1 MDSPQ
6 ICNFVLIN
14 KHVMEEANL
23 VKDLALILI
32 SAGVFTIISKAL
44 KQPLILGYI
53 VAGFLVGPHMGLFP
67 TVTSTAEVKE
77 WSDIGIIFL
86 LFALGLEFSFKK
98 LLKVG
103 SSALITAMTQCVGMF
118 ILGFLVGEAI
128 GWSNMESIFLGGMLS
143 MSSTTIII
151 KAYDDLGYKERPFAP
166 LVFGA
171 LVFEDLIAVVL
182 MVLLSTMAV
191 SNKFAGGEMLMGLG
205 KLVFFLILWFLV
217 GIYMIPTILKKAHK
231 YLNDEILLLVSLGL
245 CFVMVSLASLA
256 GFSEA
261 LGAFVMGSILAETL
275 ESEHIMHLTK
285 GIKDLFGAIFFVSVG
300 MMVDPHIIA
309 TNWGTIL
316 VLTITVMVGILFF
329 STSGAVL
336 AGQGLD
342 NAVHAGFSLAQ
353 LGEFSFIIAGLGVS
367 LGVMRDFIYPV
378 IITVSV
384 ITTFT
389 TPYMIKA
396 GTPAYEYL
404 IKKLPEQFVLKI
416 NSFSSQERHN
426 SAAAQNEWKRLIKEL
441 ALRVLLYGV
450 ILIAIDLGSHIFLD
464 KYIISRLDGLTPFV
478 RNLISVVVTLVVM
491 SPFLV
496 GIAISGNDINRSSI
510 KLIKAKQANIWPVIS
525 LALLRILIAMGF
537 VLSVIATHFH
547 LAFWTFLLIL
557 ASGVAFFF
565 IGRRSISK
573 FTIVEDRFMANLNE
587 KEQQQRRMAPV
598 TSKVSDK
605 MSRYNVKTDMLT
617 ISPDSLYAG
626 KQLRDLPFRHKSGV
640 NIVKIVR
647 GSRTIMIPT
656 GTEMVFPYD
665 KLLAV
670 GTKEQLAEF
679 RKDMNENVYVQEPDA
694 ETLAPREFQ
703 LDSIT
708 LKEDSWLTGKTL
720 LETDMRSYGC
730 MVISVVS
737 DGQVTTNPKPDYRF
751 KAGDTVWLAGE
762 KSACEWWD

>member
-1 MDSPQ
+1 
-6 ICNFVLIN
+6 
-14 KHVMEEANL
+14 MEEANL

-128 GWSNMESIFLGGMLS
+128 GWSNMESVFLGGMLS

-151 KAYDDLGYKERPFAP
+151 KAYDDLGYKDRPFAP

-300 MMVDPHIIA
+300 MMVDPQVIA
-309 TNWGTIL
+309 GHWGTIL
-316 VLTITVMVGILFF
+316 VLTITVMLGILFC

-404 IKKLPEQFVLKI
+404 IKKLPEDFVKKI
-416 NSFSSQERHN
+416 NSFSSQERN
-426 SAAAQNEWKRLIKEL
+426 NTAAAQNEWKRLIKQL

-450 ILIAIDLGSHIFLD
+450 ILIAIDLGSHLFLD
-464 KYIISRLDGLTPFV
+464 KYIINRLDSVAPFV
-478 RNLISVVVTLVVM
+478 RNLISVVITLVVM

-510 KLIKAKQANIWPVIS
+510 KLIKARQANVWPVIS

-557 ASGVAFFF
+557 VSGVAFFF

-605 MSRYNVKTDMLT
+605 MARYNVKTDMLT

-679 RKDMNENVYVQEPDA
+679 RKDMNENVSVQEPDA
-694 ETLAPREFQ
+694 DALAPREFQ

-737 DGQVTTNPKPDYRF
+737 DGQITTNPKPDYRF
-751 KAGDTVWLAGE
+751 RAGDIVWLAGE

>member
-1 MDSPQ
+1 
-6 ICNFVLIN
+6 
-14 KHVMEEANL
+14 MEEANL

-151 KAYDDLGYKERPFAP
+151 KAYDDLGYKDRPFAP

-191 SNKFAGGEMLMGLG
+191 SNKFAGGEMLMGLA

-275 ESEHIMHLTK
+275 ESEHIMHLTQ

-300 MMVDPHIIA
+300 MMVDPHVIA
-309 TNWGTIL
+309 EHWGTIL
-316 VLTITVMVGILFF
+316 VLTITVMVGILFC

-396 GTPAYEYL
+396 GTPAYQFL
-404 IKKLPEQFVLKI
+404 LKKLPEQFVARI
-416 NSFSSQERHN
+416 NSFSSQERN
-426 SAAAQNEWKRLIKEL
+426 NTAAAQNEWKRLIKQL

-450 ILIAIDLGSHIFLD
+450 ILIAIDLGSHLFLD
-464 KYIISRLDGLTPFV
+464 KYIINRLDSFAPFV
-478 RNLISVVVTLVVM
+478 RNLISVIITLVVM

-510 KLIKAKQANIWPVIS
+510 KLIKARQANVWPVIS

-557 ASGVAFFF
+557 VSGVAFFF

-626 KQLRDLPFRHKSGV
+626 KQLRELPFRNKSGV

-656 GTEMVFPYD
+656 GTEMVFPND

-679 RKDMNENVYVQEPDA
+679 RKDMSENVYVPEPSADN
-694 ETLAPREFQ
+694 LAPREFQ

-737 DGQVTTNPKPDYRF
+737 DGQITTNPKPDYRF
-751 KAGDTVWLAGE
+751 RAGDIVWLAGE

>member
-1 MDSPQ
+1 MT
-6 ICNFVLIN
+6 
-14 KHVMEEANL
+14 EEANL

-32 SAGVFTIISKAL
+32 SAGIFTIISKAL

-67 TVTSTAEVKE
+67 TVTSTTTVDQ
-77 WSDIGIIFL
+77 WSEIGIIFL

-103 SSALITAMTQCVGMF
+103 SSALITAMTQCLGMF

-151 KAYDDLGYKERPFAP
+151 KAYDDLGMKERPFAP

-182 MVLLSTMAV
+182 MVLLSTLAV
-191 SNKFAGGEMLMGLG
+191 SNKFAGGEMLMGLT

-217 GIYMIPTILKKAHK
+217 GIYLIPTMLKKAHK
-231 YLNDEILLLVSLGL
+231 YLNDEILLVVSIGL
-245 CFVMVSLASLA
+245 CFVMVTLASLA
-256 GFSEA
+256 GFSAA
-261 LGAFVMGSILAETL
+261 LGAFVMGSILAETM
-275 ESEHIMHLTK
+275 ESEHIMNLVK

-300 MMVDPHIIA
+300 MMVDPQVIVL
-309 TNWGTIL
+309 NWGTIL
-316 VLTITVMVGILFF
+316 VLTITVMAGILFF

-367 LGVMRDFIYPV
+367 LGVMRGFIYPV

-396 GTPAYEYL
+396 GTPAYHWL
-404 IKKLPEQFVLKI
+404 MKKLPPRFLERI
-416 NSFSSQERHN
+416 NSFAGQEREN

-441 ALRVLLYGV
+441 SLRVLLYGV
-450 ILIAIDLGSHIFLD
+450 ILAAINMGEHLFLD
-464 KYIISRLDGLTPFV
+464 KLLNERFDAFTPFV
-478 RNLISVVVTLVVM
+478 RNIISVVVTIFVM

-496 GIAISGNDINRSSI
+496 GIAVSGDQINRSSL
-510 KLIKAKQANIWPVIS
+510 KLIRAKQANIWPVIS

-537 VLSVIATHFH
+537 VVSVIASHFN
-547 LAFWTFLLIL
+547 LAFWTILLIIV
-557 ASGVAFFF
+557 SGVVFVS

-573 FTIVEDRFMANLNE
+573 FTVVEDRFMANLNE
-587 KEQQQRRMAPV
+587 KERSQRRMSPV
-598 TSKVSDK
+598 TSSVSDK
-605 MSRYNVKTDMLT
+605 MSRYNVKTDMIT
-617 ISPDSLYAG
+617 ISADSLYAG
-626 KQLRDLPFRHKSGV
+626 KRLRELPFRHKSGV
-640 NIVKIVR
+640 NIVKILR
-647 GSRTIMIPT
+647 GSRSIMIPT
-656 GTEMVFPYD
+656 GDEVVFPFD

-670 GTKEQLAEF
+670 GTREQLQEF
-679 RKDMNENVYVQEPDA
+679 RKDMAESIFVPEQSDA
-694 ETLAPREFQ
+694 LAPREFE
-703 LDSIT
+703 LESIT
-708 LKEDSWLTGKTL
+708 LKDDSWLTGKTL

-737 DGQVTTNPKPDYRF
+737 EGQVTTNPRPDYRF
-751 KAGDTVWLAGE
+751 KSGDTVWLAGE

>member
-1 MDSPQ
+1 
-6 ICNFVLIN
+6 
-14 KHVMEEANL
+14 MEEANL

-151 KAYDDLGYKERPFAP
+151 KAYDDLGYKDRPFAP

-191 SNKFAGGEMLMGLG
+191 SNRFAGGEMLMGLG

-217 GIYMIPTILKKAHK
+217 GIYMIPTLLKKAHK

-300 MMVDPHIIA
+300 MMVDPHVIA
-309 TNWGTIL
+309 EHWGTIL
-316 VLTITVMVGILFF
+316 ILTITVVLGILFC

-404 IKKLPEQFVLKI
+404 IKKLPEDFVNKI
-416 NSFSSQERHN
+416 NSFSSQERN
-426 SAAAQNEWKRLIKEL
+426 NTAAAQNEWKRLIKQL

-450 ILIAIDLGSHIFLD
+450 ILIALDLGSHLFLD
-464 KYIISRLDGLTPFV
+464 KYIISRLDSLSPFV
-478 RNLISVVVTLVVM
+478 RNLISVIITLVVM

-496 GIAISGNDINRSSI
+496 GIAISGDEINRSSI
-510 KLIKAKQANIWPVIS
+510 KLIKARQANVWPVIS

-537 VLSVIATHFH
+537 VLSVIATHFN
-547 LAFWTFLLIL
+547 LAFWTFFLIL
-557 ASGVAFFF
+557 VSGVAFFF

-605 MSRYNVKTDMLT
+605 MARYNVKTDMLT

-626 KQLRDLPFRHKSGV
+626 KQLRELPFRHKSGV

-656 GTEMVFPYD
+656 GTEVVFPYD

-679 RKDMNENVYVQEPDA
+679 RKDMAENVYVQEPDA
-694 ETLAPREFQ
+694 DALAPREFQ

-720 LETDMRSYGC
+720 IETDMRSYGC

-751 KAGDTVWLAGE
+751 KAGDIVWLAGE

>member
-1 MDSPQ
+1 M
-6 ICNFVLIN
+6 IN
-14 KHVMEEANL
+14 SRVMEEANL

-151 KAYDDLGYKERPFAP
+151 KAYDELGYKERPFAP

-191 SNKFAGGEMLMGLG
+191 SNKFAGGEMLMGLV

-217 GIYMIPTILKKAHK
+217 GIYMIPTLLKKAHK

-261 LGAFVMGSILAETL
+261 LGAFVMGSIMAETL

-300 MMVDPHIIA
+300 MMVDPQVIA
-309 TNWGTIL
+309 GNWGTIL

-378 IITVSV
+378 VITVSV

-396 GTPAYEYL
+396 GTPAYQYL
-404 IKKLPEQFVLKI
+404 LKKLPEQFVAKI
-416 NSFSSQERHN
+416 NSFSSQERN
-426 SAAAQNEWKRLIKEL
+426 NTAAAQNEWKRLIKQL

-450 ILIAIDLGSHIFLD
+450 ILIAIDLGSHLFLD
-464 KYIISRLDGLTPFV
+464 KVIISRLDGLSPFV
-478 RNLISVVVTLVVM
+478 RNLISVIVTLVVM

-496 GIAISGNDINRSSI
+496 GIAISGDEINRSSI
-510 KLIKAKQANIWPVIS
+510 KLIKARQANIWPVIS

-557 ASGVAFFF
+557 VSGVAFFF

-605 MSRYNVKTDMLT
+605 MARYNVKTDMLT

-679 RKDMNENVYVQEPDA
+679 RKDMNENVFVQEPAADA
-694 ETLAPREFQ
+694 LAPREFQ

-751 KAGDTVWLAGE
+751 KAGDIVWLAGE

>member
-1 MDSPQ
+1 MS
-6 ICNFVLIN
+6 
-14 KHVMEEANL
+14 EEANL
-23 VKDLALILI
+23 LKDLALILI

-53 VAGFLVGPHMGLFP
+53 LAGFLVGPHMGLFP
-67 TVTSTAEVKE
+67 TVTSTAEVSE
-77 WSDIGIIFL
+77 WSEIGIIFL

-118 ILGFLVGEAI
+118 ILGFMVGEAI

-151 KAYDDLGYKERPFAP
+151 KAYDDLGLKERPFAP

-182 MVLLSTMAV
+182 MVLLSTLAV
-191 SNKFAGGEMLMGLG
+191 SNKFAGGEMFMGLV

-217 GIYMIPTILKKAHK
+217 GIYLIPTLLKKAQK
-231 YLNDEILLLVSLGL
+231 YLNDEILLLVSIGL
-245 CFVMVSLASLA
+245 CFVMVTLATLA
-256 GFSEA
+256 GFSAA

-275 ESEHIMHLTK
+275 ESEHIMHLVK
-285 GIKDLFGAIFFVSVG
+285 GIKDMFGAIFFVSVG
-300 MMVDPHIIA
+300 MMVNPNVIA
-309 TNWGTIL
+309 EYWGTIL

-367 LGVMRDFIYPV
+367 LGVMRDFIYPI

-396 GTPAYEYL
+396 GTPAFHFL
-404 IKKLPEQFVLKI
+404 LKKLPLQFVEKI
-416 NSFSSQERHN
+416 NSFSAQDRDN
-426 SAAAQNEWKRLIKEL
+426 TAAEQNEWKRLIKEL
-441 ALRVLLYGV
+441 ALRMLLYGV
-450 ILIAIDLGSHIFLD
+450 VLIALNLGSHLFLD
-464 KYIISRLDGLTPFV
+464 KFLNNRLDSLTPFV
-478 RNLISVVVTLVVM
+478 RNLISVVVTIVLM

-496 GIAISGNDINRSSI
+496 GFALSGEQISKSSI
-510 KLIKAKQANIWPVIS
+510 KLIKEKRSNLWPVIS

-537 VLSVIATHFH
+537 VISVIASHFN
-547 LAFWTFLLIL
+547 LAFWTILLIFI
-557 ASGVAFFF
+557 SGVAFFF

-587 KEQQQRRMAPV
+587 KEQHQRRLAPV
-598 TSKVSDK
+598 TSSVTDK

-626 KQLRDLPFRHKSGV
+626 KPLKELPFRHKSGV

-656 GTEMVFPYD
+656 GSEMVFPYD

-679 RKDMNENVYVQEPDA
+679 RKDMAEDVYVPDKTA
-694 ETLAPREFQ
+694 ADALAPREFQ
-703 LDSIT
+703 LESIT
-708 LKEDSWLTGKTL
+708 LKDDSWLTGKTL
-720 LETDMRSYGC
+720 READMRSYGC

-737 DGQVTTNPKPDYRF
+737 DGQITTNPTPDYRF
-751 KAGDTVWLAGE
+751 KSGDLVWLAGE

>member
-1 MDSPQ
+1 MS
-6 ICNFVLIN
+6 
-14 KHVMEEANL
+14 EEANL
-23 VKDLALILI
+23 LKDLALILI

-53 VAGFLVGPHMGLFP
+53 LAGFLVGPHMGLFP
-67 TVTSTAEVKE
+67 TVTSTAEVSE
-77 WSDIGIIFL
+77 WSEIGIIFL

-118 ILGFLVGEAI
+118 ILGFMVGEAI

-151 KAYDDLGYKERPFAP
+151 KAYDDLGLKDKPFAP

-182 MVLLSTMAV
+182 MVLLSTLAV
-191 SNKFAGGEMLMGLG
+191 SNKFAGGEMLMGLV

-217 GIYMIPTILKKAHK
+217 GIYLIPTLLKKAQK
-231 YLNDEILLLVSLGL
+231 YLNDEILLLVSIGL
-245 CFVMVSLASLA
+245 CFVMVTLATLA
-256 GFSEA
+256 GFSAA

-275 ESEHIMHLTK
+275 ESEHIMQLVK
-285 GIKDLFGAIFFVSVG
+285 GIKDMFGAIFFVSVG
-300 MMVDPHIIA
+300 MMVDPNVIVEY
-309 TNWGTIL
+309 WGTIL

-396 GTPAYEYL
+396 GTPAFHFL
-404 IKKLPEQFVLKI
+404 LKKLPSQFVEKI
-416 NSFSSQERHN
+416 NSFSAQDRDN
-426 SAAAQNEWKRLIKEL
+426 TAAEQNEWKRLIKEL
-441 ALRVLLYGV
+441 ALRMLLYGV
-450 ILIAIDLGSHIFLD
+450 VLIALNLGSHLFLD
-464 KYIISRLDGLTPFV
+464 KFLNNRLDSLTPFV
-478 RNLISVVVTLVVM
+478 RNLISVVVTIVLM

-496 GIAISGNDINRSSI
+496 GFALSGEQISKSSI
-510 KLIKAKQANIWPVIS
+510 KLIKEKRSNLWPVIS

-537 VLSVIATHFH
+537 VISVIASHFN
-547 LAFWTFLLIL
+547 LAFWTILLIFI
-557 ASGVAFFF
+557 SGVAFFF

-587 KEQQQRRMAPV
+587 KEQHQRRLAPV
-598 TSKVSDK
+598 TSSVTDK

-626 KQLRDLPFRHKSGV
+626 KPLKELPFRHKSGV

-656 GTEMVFPYD
+656 GSEMVFPYD
-665 KLLAV
+665 KLLVV

-679 RKDMNENVYVQEPDA
+679 RKDMAEDVYVPEKTAADA
-694 ETLAPREFQ
+694 LAPREFQ
-703 LDSIT
+703 LESIT
-708 LKEDSWLTGKTL
+708 LKDESWLTGKTL
-720 LETDMRSYGC
+720 READMRSYGC

-737 DGQVTTNPKPDYRF
+737 DGQITTNPTPDYRF
-751 KAGDTVWLAGE
+751 KSGDLVWLAGE

>member
-1 MDSPQ
+1 M
-6 ICNFVLIN
+6 IN
-14 KHVMEEANL
+14 RRIMEEANL

-98 LLKVG
+98 LIKVG
-103 SSALITAMTQCVGMF
+103 SSALITAITQCVGMF

-151 KAYDDLGYKERPFAP
+151 KAYDDLGYKDRPFAP

-191 SNKFAGGEMLMGLG
+191 SNKFAGGEMLMGLA

-245 CFVMVSLASLA
+245 CFVMVSLASVA

-300 MMVDPHIIA
+300 MMVDPHVIA
-309 TNWGTIL
+309 EHWGTIL
-316 VLTITVMVGILFF
+316 VLTITVMAGILFF

-396 GTPAYEYL
+396 GTPAYQYL
-404 IKKLPEQFVLKI
+404 IKKLPEQFVARI
-416 NSFSSQERHN
+416 NSFSSQERN
-426 SAAAQNEWKRLIKEL
+426 NTAAAQNEWKRLIKEVS
-441 ALRVLLYGV
+441 LRVLLYGV
-450 ILIAIDLGSHIFLD
+450 ILIAIDLGSHLFLD
-464 KYIISRLDGLTPFV
+464 KIIISRLDGFTPFV

-496 GIAISGNDINRSSI
+496 GIAISGDEINRSSI
-510 KLIKAKQANIWPVIS
+510 KLIKARQANVWPVIS

-537 VLSVIATHFH
+537 VLSVIATHFN

-557 ASGVAFFF
+557 ISGVAFFF

-598 TSKVSDK
+598 TSSVSDK
-605 MSRYNVKTDMLT
+605 MSRYNVKTDMIT
-617 ISPDSLYAG
+617 ISADSLYAG
-626 KQLRDLPFRHKSGV
+626 KMLKDLPFRHKSGV
-640 NIVKIVR
+640 NIVKIIR
-647 GSRTIMIPT
+647 GSRSIMIPK
-656 GTEMVFPYD
+656 GDEVVFPFD

-679 RKDMNENVYVQEPDA
+679 RKDMAENVYVPEEADA
-694 ETLAPREFQ
+694 ETLAPRQFE
-703 LDSIT
+703 LESIT

-720 LETDMRSYGC
+720 RETDMRSYGC

-751 KAGDTVWLAGE
+751 KEGDIVWLAGE
-762 KSACEWWD
+762 KSACDWWA

>member
-1 MDSPQ
+1 
-6 ICNFVLIN
+6 
-14 KHVMEEANL
+14 MEEANL

-67 TVTSTAEVKE
+67 TVTSTVQVKE

-98 LLKVG
+98 LIKVG
-103 SSALITAMTQCVGMF
+103 SSALITAITQCLGMF

-151 KAYDDLGYKERPFAP
+151 KAYDDLGYKDKPFAP

-191 SNKFAGGEMLMGLG
+191 SNKFAGGEMLMGLA

-300 MMVDPHIIA
+300 MMVDPHVIA
-309 TNWGTIL
+309 EHWGTIL
-316 VLTITVMVGILFF
+316 VLTITVMAGILFF

-396 GTPAYEYL
+396 GTPAYQYL
-404 IKKLPEQFVLKI
+404 IRKLPEQFVARI
-416 NSFSSQERHN
+416 SSFSSQERN
-426 SAAAQNEWKRLIKEL
+426 NTAAAQNEWKRLIKEVS
-441 ALRVLLYGV
+441 LRVLLYGV
-450 ILIAIDLGSHIFLD
+450 ILIAIDLGSHLFLD
-464 KYIISRLDGLTPFV
+464 KVIISRLDGFTPFV
-478 RNLISVVVTLVVM
+478 RNLISVVITLVVM

-496 GIAISGNDINRSSI
+496 GIAISGDEINRSSI
-510 KLIKAKQANIWPVIS
+510 KLIKTRQANVWPVIS

-557 ASGVAFFF
+557 ISGVAFFF

-587 KEQQQRRMAPV
+587 KEQQQRRMTPV
-598 TSKVSDK
+598 TSSVSDK
-605 MSRYNVKTDMLT
+605 MSRYNVKTDMIT
-617 ISPDSLYAG
+617 ISSDSLYAG
-626 KQLRDLPFRHKSGV
+626 KMLKDLPFRHKSGV
-640 NIVKIVR
+640 NIVKIIR
-647 GSRTIMIPT
+647 GSRSIMIPR
-656 GTEMVFPYD
+656 GEEMLFPSD
-665 KLLAV
+665 KLIAV

-679 RKDMNENVYVQEPDA
+679 RKDMTENVYVPDEKDA
-694 ETLAPREFQ
+694 DNLAPRAFE
-703 LDSIT
+703 LESIT

-720 LETDMRSYGC
+720 RETDMRSYGC

-751 KAGDTVWLAGE
+751 KEGDIVWLAGE

>member
-1 MDSPQ
+1 MS
-6 ICNFVLIN
+6 
-14 KHVMEEANL
+14 EEANL
-23 VKDLALILI
+23 LKDLALILI

-53 VAGFLVGPHMGLFP
+53 LAGFLVGPHMGLFP
-67 TVTSTAEVKE
+67 TVTSTAEVSE
-77 WSDIGIIFL
+77 WSEIGIIFL

-118 ILGFLVGEAI
+118 ILGFMVGEAI

-151 KAYDDLGYKERPFAP
+151 KAYDDLGLKDKPFAP

-182 MVLLSTMAV
+182 MVLLSTLAV
-191 SNKFAGGEMLMGLG
+191 SNKFAGGEMLMGLV

-217 GIYMIPTILKKAHK
+217 GIYLIPTLLKKAQK
-231 YLNDEILLLVSLGL
+231 YLNDEILLLVSIGL
-245 CFVMVSLASLA
+245 CFVMVTLATLA
-256 GFSEA
+256 GFSAA

-275 ESEHIMHLTK
+275 ESEHIMQLVK
-285 GIKDLFGAIFFVSVG
+285 GIKDMFGAIFFVSVG
-300 MMVDPHIIA
+300 MMVDPNVIVEY
-309 TNWGTIL
+309 WGTIL

-396 GTPAYEYL
+396 GTPAFHFL
-404 IKKLPEQFVLKI
+404 LKKLPSQFVEKI
-416 NSFSSQERHN
+416 NSFSAQDRDN
-426 SAAAQNEWKRLIKEL
+426 TAAEQNEWKRLIKEL
-441 ALRVLLYGV
+441 ALRMLLYGV
-450 ILIAIDLGSHIFLD
+450 VLIALNLGSHLFLD
-464 KYIISRLDGLTPFV
+464 KFLNNRLDSLTPFV
-478 RNLISVVVTLVVM
+478 RNLISVVVTIVLM

-496 GIAISGNDINRSSI
+496 GFALSGEQISKSSI
-510 KLIKAKQANIWPVIS
+510 KLIKEKRSNLWPVIS

-537 VLSVIATHFH
+537 VISVIASHFN
-547 LAFWTFLLIL
+547 LAFWTILLIFI
-557 ASGVAFFF
+557 SGVAFFF

-587 KEQQQRRMAPV
+587 KEQHQRRLAPV
-598 TSKVSDK
+598 TSSVTDK

-626 KQLRDLPFRHKSGV
+626 KPLKELPFRHKSGV

-656 GTEMVFPYD
+656 GSEMVFPYD

-679 RKDMNENVYVQEPDA
+679 RKDMAEEVYVPDKTA
-694 ETLAPREFQ
+694 ADALAPREFQ
-703 LDSIT
+703 LESIT
-708 LKEDSWLTGKTL
+708 LKDESWLTGKTL
-720 LETDMRSYGC
+720 READMRSYGC

-737 DGQVTTNPKPDYRF
+737 DGQITTNPTPDYRF
-751 KAGDTVWLAGE
+751 KSGDLVWLAGE

>member
-1 MDSPQ
+1 MSDEM
-6 ICNFVLIN
+6 NF
-14 KHVMEEANL
+14 

-32 SAGVFTIISKAL
+32 SAGVFTIISRAL

-67 TVTSTAEVKE
+67 TVTSTTTVDQ
-77 WSDIGIIFL
+77 WSEIGIIFL
-86 LFALGLEFSFKK
+86 LFALGLEFSFRK

-103 SSALITAMTQCVGMF
+103 SSALITAVTQCLGMF
-118 ILGFLVGEAI
+118 ILGFLVGEAL

-182 MVLLSTMAV
+182 MVLLSTLAV
-191 SNKFAGGEMLMGLG
+191 SNRFAGGQMLLGLA
-205 KLVFFLILWFLV
+205 KLGFFLILWFLV
-217 GIYMIPTILKKAHK
+217 GIYLIPTILKKFHK
-231 YLNDEILLLVSLGL
+231 YLNDEILLVVSIGL
-245 CFVMVSLASLA
+245 CFVMVTLASLA
-256 GFSEA
+256 GFSAA

-275 ESEHIMHLTK
+275 ESEHIMNLVK
-285 GIKDLFGAIFFVSVG
+285 SIKDMFGAIFFVSVG
-300 MMVDPHIIA
+300 MMVDPHVIVDH
-309 TNWGTIL
+309 WGTIL
-316 VLTITVMVGILFF
+316 VLTLTVMVGILFF

-396 GTPAYEYL
+396 GTPAYHL
-404 IKKLPEQFVLKI
+404 LMKKLPDSFLHKI
-416 NSFSSQERHN
+416 NSFAGQEREN
-426 SAAAQNEWKRLIKEL
+426 SAAAQNEWKRLLKEL
-441 ALRVLLYGV
+441 SLRVLLYGV
-450 ILIAIDLGSHIFLD
+450 VLIAINMGEHLFLD
-464 KYIISRLDGLTPFV
+464 KILNSRFDNFTPFM
-478 RNLISVVVTLVVM
+478 RNLISVVVTLLVM

-496 GIAISGNDINRSSI
+496 GISVSGDQINRSSL
-510 KLIKAKQANIWPVIS
+510 KLIRAKQSNLWPVIS
-525 LALLRILIAMGF
+525 LALLRMLIAMGF
-537 VLSVIATHFH
+537 VVSVIASHFN
-547 LAFWTFLLIL
+547 LAFWTILLIL
-557 ASGVAFFF
+557 VAGVVFVS

-573 FTIVEDRFMANLNE
+573 FTVVEDHFMANLNE
-587 KEQQQRRMAPV
+587 KEQSQRRMSPV
-598 TSKVSDK
+598 SASVSDK
-605 MSRYNVKTDMLT
+605 MSRYNVKTDMIT
-617 ISPDSLYAG
+617 ISADSIYAG
-626 KQLRDLPFRHKSGV
+626 KSLKELPFRHKSGV
-640 NIVKIVR
+640 NIVKILR
-647 GSRTIMIPT
+647 GSRSIMIPAAD
-656 GTEMVFPYD
+656 EVVFPYD
-665 KLLAV
+665 RLLAV
-670 GTKEQLAEF
+670 GTKEQLMQF
-679 RKDMNENVYVQEPDA
+679 RKDMAESIFKPEQSDA
-694 ETLAPREFQ
+694 LAPREFE
-703 LDSIT
+703 LESIT
-708 LKEDSWLTGKTL
+708 LKDDSWLTGKTL

-737 DGQVTTNPKPDYRF
+737 DGQVTTNPRPDYRF
-751 KAGDTVWLAGE
+751 KSGDTVWLAGE

>member
-1 MDSPQ
+1 MS
-6 ICNFVLIN
+6 
-14 KHVMEEANL
+14 EEANL

-67 TVTSTAEVKE
+67 TVSSTAEVKE

-103 SSALITAMTQCVGMF
+103 SSALITAITQCVGMF

-151 KAYDDLGYKERPFAP
+151 KAYDDLGYKDRPFAP

-191 SNKFAGGEMLMGLG
+191 SNKFAGGEMLMGLA

-217 GIYMIPTILKKAHK
+217 GIYLIPTLLKKAQK

-245 CFVMVSLASLA
+245 CFAMVSLASLA

-275 ESEHIMHLTK
+275 ESEHIMELVK

-300 MMVDPHIIA
+300 MMVDPHVIA
-309 TNWGTIL
+309 EHWGTIL
-316 VLTITVMVGILFF
+316 LLAITVMAGILFF

-384 ITTFT
+384 LTTFT

-396 GTPAYEYL
+396 GTPAYKYL
-404 IKKLPEQFVLKI
+404 LHKLPQQFVNRI
-416 NSFSSQERHN
+416 NSFSSQDNDN

-450 ILIAIDLGSHIFLD
+450 ILIAINLGSHLFLD
-464 KYIISRLDGLTPFV
+464 KFINNRLDMLSPFV
-478 RNLISVVVTLVVM
+478 RNIICVVITLAVM

-496 GIAISGNDINRSSI
+496 GIAISGEEINRSSL
-510 KLIKAKQANIWPVIS
+510 KLIKDKQSNVWPVIS
-525 LALLRILIAMGF
+525 LALLRILMAMGF
-537 VLSVIATHFH
+537 VVSVIASYFN
-547 LAFWTFLLIL
+547 LAFWTILLIL
-557 ASGVAFFF
+557 VAGVSFFF
-565 IGRRSISK
+565 IGRKSISK

-587 KEQQQRRMAPV
+587 KEQHQRRMAPV
-598 TSKVSDK
+598 TSSVSDK
-605 MSRYNVKTDMLT
+605 MSRYNVKTDMIT
-617 ISPDSLYAG
+617 ISSDSLYAG
-626 KQLRDLPFRHKSGV
+626 KTLRELPFRHKSGV
-640 NIVKIVR
+640 NIVKIIR
-647 GSRTIMIPT
+647 GSRSIMIPT
-656 GTEMVFPYD
+656 GDEVVFPYD

-670 GTKEQLAEF
+670 GTREQLQEF
-679 RKDMNENVYVQEPDA
+679 RKDMADSIYIPDKKES
-694 ETLAPREFQ
+694 ETLAPREFE
-703 LDSIT
+703 LESIT
-708 LKEDSWLTGKTL
+708 LNDDSWLTGKTL
-720 LETDMRSYGC
+720 RETNMRSYGC

-737 DGQVTTNPKPDYRF
+737 EGQVTTNPKPDFRF
-751 KAGDTVWLAGE
+751 KSGDVVWLAGE
-762 KSACEWWD
+762 KSACEWWG

>member
-1 MDSPQ
+1 MS
-6 ICNFVLIN
+6 
-14 KHVMEEANL
+14 EEANL
-23 VKDLALILI
+23 LKDLALILI

-53 VAGFLVGPHMGLFP
+53 LAGFLVGPHMGLFP
-67 TVTSTAEVKE
+67 TVTSTAEVSE
-77 WSDIGIIFL
+77 WSEIGIIFL

-118 ILGFLVGEAI
+118 ILGFMVGEAI

-151 KAYDDLGYKERPFAP
+151 KAYDDLGLKDKPFAP

-182 MVLLSTMAV
+182 MVLLSTLAV
-191 SNKFAGGEMLMGLG
+191 SNKFAGGEMLMGLV

-217 GIYMIPTILKKAHK
+217 GIYLIPTLLKKAQK
-231 YLNDEILLLVSLGL
+231 YLNDEILLLVSIGL
-245 CFVMVSLASLA
+245 CFVMVTLATLA
-256 GFSEA
+256 GFSAA

-275 ESEHIMHLTK
+275 ESEHIMQLVK
-285 GIKDLFGAIFFVSVG
+285 GIKDMFGAIFFVSVG
-300 MMVDPHIIA
+300 MMVDPNIIVEY
-309 TNWGTIL
+309 WGTIL

-396 GTPAYEYL
+396 GTPAFHFL
-404 IKKLPEQFVLKI
+404 LKKLPSQFVEKI
-416 NSFSSQERHN
+416 NSFSAQDRDN
-426 SAAAQNEWKRLIKEL
+426 TAAEQNEWKRLIKEL
-441 ALRVLLYGV
+441 ALRMLLYGV
-450 ILIAIDLGSHIFLD
+450 VLIALNLGSHLFLD
-464 KYIISRLDGLTPFV
+464 KFLNNRLDSLTPFV
-478 RNLISVVVTLVVM
+478 RNLISVVVTIVLM

-496 GIAISGNDINRSSI
+496 GFALSGEQISKSSI
-510 KLIKAKQANIWPVIS
+510 KLIKEKRSNLWPVIS

-537 VLSVIATHFH
+537 VISVIASHFN
-547 LAFWTFLLIL
+547 LAFWTILLIFI
-557 ASGVAFFF
+557 SGVAFFF

-587 KEQQQRRMAPV
+587 KEQHQRRLAPV
-598 TSKVSDK
+598 TSSVTDK

-626 KQLRDLPFRHKSGV
+626 KPLKELPFRHKSGV

-656 GTEMVFPYD
+656 GSEMVFPYD

-679 RKDMNENVYVQEPDA
+679 RKDMAEDVYVPEKTAADA
-694 ETLAPREFQ
+694 LAPREFQ
-703 LDSIT
+703 LESIT
-708 LKEDSWLTGKTL
+708 LKDESWLTGKTL
-720 LETDMRSYGC
+720 READMRSYGC

-737 DGQVTTNPKPDYRF
+737 DGQITTNPTPDYRF
-751 KAGDTVWLAGE
+751 KSGDLVWLAGE

>member
-1 MDSPQ
+1 
-6 ICNFVLIN
+6 
-14 KHVMEEANL
+14 MEEANL

-67 TVTSTAEVKE
+67 TVTSTVQVKE

-98 LLKVG
+98 LIKVG
-103 SSALITAMTQCVGMF
+103 SSALITAMTQCLGMF

-151 KAYDDLGYKERPFAP
+151 KAYDDLGYKDRPFAP

-171 LVFEDLIAVVL
+171 LVFEDLIAVVF

-191 SNKFAGGEMLMGLG
+191 SNKFAGGEMLMGLA
-205 KLVFFLILWFLV
+205 KLVFFLILWFLI
-217 GIYMIPTILKKAHK
+217 GIYMIPTILKKAHN

-300 MMVDPHIIA
+300 MMVDPHVIA
-309 TNWGTIL
+309 EHWGTIL
-316 VLTITVMVGILFF
+316 VLTITVMTGILFF

-336 AGQGLD
+336 AGQGLE

-396 GTPAYEYL
+396 GTPAYLYL
-404 IKKLPEQFVLKI
+404 IKKLPAQFVNRI
-416 NSFSSQERHN
+416 NAFSTQERQN
-426 SAAAQNEWKRLIKEL
+426 SAAAQNEWKRLIKEV
-441 ALRVLLYGV
+441 ALRVLLYSV
-450 ILIAIDLGSHIFLD
+450 ILIAIDLGSHLFLD
-464 KYIISRLDGLTPFV
+464 KYIISRLDSLTPIV
-478 RNLISVVVTLVVM
+478 RNLISVVVTLAVM

-496 GIAISGNDINRSSI
+496 GIAISGKDINSSSI
-510 KLIKAKQANIWPVIS
+510 KLIKAKQSNVWPVIS
-525 LALLRILIAMGF
+525 LVLLRNLIAMGF
-537 VLSVIATHFH
+537 VVSVIASHFN
-547 LAFWTFLLIL
+547 LAFWTILLIIV
-557 ASGVAFFF
+557 SGVAFFL

-573 FTIVEDRFMANLNE
+573 FTVVEDRFMANLNE
-587 KEQQQRRMAPV
+587 KEQQQRRMTPV
-598 TSKVSDK
+598 TSSVSDK
-605 MSRYNVKTDMLT
+605 MSRYNVKTDMIT
-617 ISPDSLYAG
+617 ISADSLYAG
-626 KQLRDLPFRHKSGV
+626 KMLKDLPFRHKSGV
-640 NIVKIVR
+640 NIVKIIR
-647 GSRTIMIPT
+647 GSRSIMIPK
-656 GTEMVFPYD
+656 GEEMVFPFD
-665 KLLAV
+665 KLIAV
-670 GTKEQLAEF
+670 GTKEQLSEF
-679 RKDMNENVYVQEPDA
+679 RKDMTESVYVPD
-694 ETLAPREFQ
+694 EKDTDTLAPRAFQ

-720 LETDMRSYGC
+720 RETDMRSYGC

-751 KAGDTVWLAGE
+751 KEGDIVWLAGE

>member
-1 MDSPQ
+1 
-6 ICNFVLIN
+6 
-14 KHVMEEANL
+14 MEEANL

-98 LLKVG
+98 LIKVG
-103 SSALITAMTQCVGMF
+103 SSALITAITQCVGMF

-151 KAYDDLGYKERPFAP
+151 KAYDDLGYKDRPFAP

-191 SNKFAGGEMLMGLG
+191 SNKFAGGEMLMGLA

-245 CFVMVSLASLA
+245 CFVMVSLASVA

-300 MMVDPHIIA
+300 MMVDPHVIA
-309 TNWGTIL
+309 EHWGTIL
-316 VLTITVMVGILFF
+316 VLTITVMAGILFF

-396 GTPAYEYL
+396 GTPAYQYL
-404 IKKLPEQFVLKI
+404 IKKLPEQFVAKI
-416 NSFSSQERHN
+416 NSFSSQERN
-426 SAAAQNEWKRLIKEL
+426 NTAAAQNEWKRLIKEVS
-441 ALRVLLYGV
+441 LRVLLYGV
-450 ILIAIDLGSHIFLD
+450 ILIAIDLGSHLFLD
-464 KYIISRLDGLTPFV
+464 KVIISRLDGFTPFV
-478 RNLISVVVTLVVM
+478 RNLISVVITLVVM

-496 GIAISGNDINRSSI
+496 GIAISGDEINRSSI
-510 KLIKAKQANIWPVIS
+510 KLIKARQANVWPVIS

-537 VLSVIATHFH
+537 VLSVIATHFN

-557 ASGVAFFF
+557 ISGVAFFF

-598 TSKVSDK
+598 TSSVSDK
-605 MSRYNVKTDMLT
+605 MSRYNVKTDMIT
-617 ISPDSLYAG
+617 ISADSLYAG
-626 KQLRDLPFRHKSGV
+626 KMLKDLPFRHKSGV
-640 NIVKIVR
+640 NIVKIIR
-647 GSRTIMIPT
+647 GSRSIMIPK
-656 GTEMVFPYD
+656 GDEVVFPFD

-679 RKDMNENVYVQEPDA
+679 RKDMAENVYVPEEADA
-694 ETLAPREFQ
+694 ETLAPRQFE
-703 LDSIT
+703 LESIT

-720 LETDMRSYGC
+720 RETDMRSYGC

>member
-1 MDSPQ
+1 
-6 ICNFVLIN
+6 
-14 KHVMEEANL
+14 MEEANL

-67 TVTSTAEVKE
+67 TVTSTVQVKE

-98 LLKVG
+98 LIKVG
-103 SSALITAMTQCVGMF
+103 SSALITAITQCLGMF

-151 KAYDDLGYKERPFAP
+151 KAYDDLGYKDRPFAP

-191 SNKFAGGEMLMGLG
+191 SNKFAGGEMLMGLA
-205 KLVFFLILWFLV
+205 KLVFFLILWFLI
-217 GIYMIPTILKKAHK
+217 GIYMIPTILKKAHN

-300 MMVDPHIIA
+300 MMVDPHVIA
-309 TNWGTIL
+309 EHWGTIL
-316 VLTITVMVGILFF
+316 VLTITVMTGILFF

-336 AGQGLD
+336 AGQGLE

-396 GTPAYEYL
+396 GTPAYLYL
-404 IKKLPEQFVLKI
+404 IKKLPAQFVNRI
-416 NSFSSQERHN
+416 NAFSTQERQN
-426 SAAAQNEWKRLIKEL
+426 SAAAQNEWKRLIKEV
-441 ALRVLLYGV
+441 ALRVLLYSV
-450 ILIAIDLGSHIFLD
+450 ILIAIDLGSHLFLD
-464 KYIISRLDGLTPFV
+464 KYIISRLDSLTPIV
-478 RNLISVVVTLVVM
+478 RNLISVVVTLAVM

-496 GIAISGNDINRSSI
+496 GIAISGKDINSSSI
-510 KLIKAKQANIWPVIS
+510 KLIKAKQSNVWPVIS
-525 LALLRILIAMGF
+525 LVLLRNLIAMGF
-537 VLSVIATHFH
+537 VVSVIASHFN
-547 LAFWTFLLIL
+547 LAFWTILLIIV
-557 ASGVAFFF
+557 SGVAFFL

-573 FTIVEDRFMANLNE
+573 FTVVEDRFMANLNE
-587 KEQQQRRMAPV
+587 KEQQQRRMTPV
-598 TSKVSDK
+598 TSSVSDK
-605 MSRYNVKTDMLT
+605 MSRYNVKTDMIT
-617 ISPDSLYAG
+617 ISADSLYAG
-626 KQLRDLPFRHKSGV
+626 KMLKDLPFRHKSGV
-640 NIVKIVR
+640 NIVKIIR
-647 GSRTIMIPT
+647 GSRSIMIPK
-656 GTEMVFPYD
+656 GEEMVFPFD
-665 KLLAV
+665 KLIAV
-670 GTKEQLAEF
+670 GTKEQLSEF
-679 RKDMNENVYVQEPDA
+679 RKDMTESVYVPD
-694 ETLAPREFQ
+694 EKDTDTLAPRAFQ
-703 LDSIT
+703 LESIT

-720 LETDMRSYGC
+720 RETDMRSYGC

-751 KAGDTVWLAGE
+751 KEGDIVWLAGE
-762 KSACEWWD
+762 KSACDWWA

>member
-1 MDSPQ
+1 
-6 ICNFVLIN
+6 
-14 KHVMEEANL
+14 
-23 VKDLALILI
+23 
-32 SAGVFTIISKAL
+32 
-44 KQPLILGYI
+44 
-53 VAGFLVGPHMGLFP
+53 MGLFP
-67 TVTSTAEVKE
+67 TVTSTATVSE
-77 WSDIGIIFL
+77 WSEIGIIFL

-118 ILGFLVGEAI
+118 ILGFVVGEAL

-151 KAYDDLGYKERPFAP
+151 KAYDDLGLKEKPFAP

-182 MVLLSTMAV
+182 MVLLSTLAV

-217 GIYMIPTILKKAHK
+217 GIYLIPTMLKKAHK
-231 YLNDEILLLVSLGL
+231 YLNDEILLLVSIGL
-245 CFVMVSLASLA
+245 CFVMVSLATLA
-256 GFSEA
+256 GFSAA

-275 ESEHIMHLTK
+275 ESEHIMHLVK

-300 MMVDPHIIA
+300 MMVDPHVIA
-309 TNWGTIL
+309 EHWGTIL

-329 STSGAVL
+329 STSGAVV

-378 IITVSV
+378 VITVSV

-396 GTPAYEYL
+396 GTPAYNL
-404 IKKLPEQFVLKI
+404 LLKKLPADFVQKI
-416 NSFSSQERHN
+416 NSFSTQDRDN
-426 SAAAQNEWKRLIKEL
+426 TAAAQNEWKSLIREL
-441 ALRVLLYGV
+441 ALRMLLYGV
-450 ILIAIDLGSHIFLD
+450 ILVALNLGSHLFLD
-464 KYIISRLDGLTPFV
+464 KFLNSRLDSLTPFV
-478 RNLISVVVTLVVM
+478 RNLISVVITLVVM

-496 GIAISGNDINRSSI
+496 GFALSGDQISRSSI
-510 KLIKAKQANIWPVIS
+510 KLIKSKRSNVWPVIS

-537 VLSVIATHFH
+537 VISVIVSHFN
-547 LAFWTFLLIL
+547 LAFWTILLIFI
-557 ASGVAFFF
+557 SGVAFFF

-573 FTIVEDRFMANLNE
+573 FTMVEDRFMANLNE

-598 TSKVSDK
+598 TSSVSDK

-617 ISPDSLYAG
+617 ISPDSLYIG
-626 KQLRDLPFRHKSGV
+626 KPLNELPFRNKSGV

-647 GSRTIMIPT
+647 GSRTIMIPR
-656 GTEMVFPYD
+656 GTEVVYPYD

-670 GTKEQLAEF
+670 GTREQLAEF
-679 RKDMNENVYVQEPDA
+679 RKDMA
-694 ETLAPREFQ
+694 EDVHIPEKTAADTLAPRAFQ
-703 LDSIT
+703 LESIT

-720 LETDMRSYGC
+720 RETDMRSYGC

-737 DGQVTTNPKPDYRF
+737 DGQVTTNPTPDYRF
-751 KAGDTVWLAGE
+751 KSGDIVWLAGE

>member
-1 MDSPQ
+1 MS
-6 ICNFVLIN
+6 
-14 KHVMEEANL
+14 EEANL
-23 VKDLALILI
+23 LKDLALILI

-53 VAGFLVGPHMGLFP
+53 LAGFLVGPHMGLFP
-67 TVTSTAEVKE
+67 TVTSTAEVSE
-77 WSDIGIIFL
+77 WSEIGIIFL

-118 ILGFLVGEAI
+118 ILGFMVGEAI

-151 KAYDDLGYKERPFAP
+151 KAYDDLGLKDKPFAP

-182 MVLLSTMAV
+182 MVLLSTLAV
-191 SNKFAGGEMLMGLG
+191 SNKFAGGEMLMGLV

-217 GIYMIPTILKKAHK
+217 GIYLIPTLLKKAQK
-231 YLNDEILLLVSLGL
+231 YLNDEILLLVSIGL
-245 CFVMVSLASLA
+245 CFVMVTLATLA
-256 GFSEA
+256 GFSAA

-275 ESEHIMHLTK
+275 ESEHIMQLVK
-285 GIKDLFGAIFFVSVG
+285 GIKDMFGAIFFVSVG
-300 MMVDPHIIA
+300 MMVDPNVIA
-309 TNWGTIL
+309 EYWGTIL

-396 GTPAYEYL
+396 GTPAFHFL
-404 IKKLPEQFVLKI
+404 LKKLPSQFVEKI
-416 NSFSSQERHN
+416 NSFSAQDRDN
-426 SAAAQNEWKRLIKEL
+426 SAAEQNEWKRLIKEL
-441 ALRVLLYGV
+441 ALRMLLYGV
-450 ILIAIDLGSHIFLD
+450 VLIALNLGSHLFLD
-464 KYIISRLDGLTPFV
+464 KFLNSRLDSLSPFV
-478 RNLISVVVTLVVM
+478 RNIISVVVTIVLM

-496 GIAISGNDINRSSI
+496 GFALSGDQISKSSI
-510 KLIKAKQANIWPVIS
+510 KLIKEKRSNLWPVIS

-537 VLSVIATHFH
+537 VISVIASHFN
-547 LAFWTFLLIL
+547 LAFWTILLIFI
-557 ASGVAFFF
+557 SGVAFFF
-565 IGRRSISK
+565 IGRHSISK

-587 KEQQQRRMAPV
+587 KEQHQRRLAPV
-598 TSKVSDK
+598 TSSVTDK

-626 KQLRDLPFRHKSGV
+626 KPLKELPFRHKSGV

-647 GSRTIMIPT
+647 GSRSIMIPT
-656 GTEMVFPYD
+656 GSEMVFPYD

-679 RKDMNENVYVQEPDA
+679 RKDMAEDVYVPEKTAADA
-694 ETLAPREFQ
+694 LAPREFQ
-703 LDSIT
+703 LESIT
-708 LKEDSWLTGKTL
+708 LKDDSWLTGKTL
-720 LETDMRSYGC
+720 RETDMRSYGC

-737 DGQVTTNPKPDYRF
+737 DGQITTNPKPDYRF
-751 KAGDTVWLAGE
+751 KSGDLVWLAGE

>member
-1 MDSPQ
+1 MQ
-6 ICNFVLIN
+6 INYLE
-14 KHVMEEANL
+14 MTEEANL
-23 VKDLALILI
+23 LKDLALILI

-53 VAGFLVGPHMGLFP
+53 LAGFLVGPHMGLFP
-67 TVTSTAEVKE
+67 TVTSTETVE
-77 WSDIGIIFL
+77 QWSDIGIIFL

-103 SSALITAMTQCVGMF
+103 SSALITAMTQCIGMF
-118 ILGFLVGEAI
+118 IIGFVVGEAM

-151 KAYDDLGYKERPFAP
+151 KAYDDLGYMEKPFAP

-191 SNKFAGGEMLMGLG
+191 SNKFAGGQMLMGLA

-217 GIYMIPTILKKAHK
+217 GIYLIPTLLKKAKK
-231 YLNDEILLLVSLGL
+231 YLNDEILLLVSIGL
-245 CFVMVSLASLA
+245 CFVMVTLASLA

-275 ESEHIMHLTK
+275 ESEHITHLVK

-300 MMVDPHIIA
+300 MMVDPHVIA
-309 TNWGTIL
+309 EHWGPIL
-316 VLTITVMVGILFF
+316 ILTITVMAGILFF
-329 STSGAVL
+329 STSGAVV

-396 GTPAYEYL
+396 GTPAYQYL
-404 IKKLPEQFVLKI
+404 LKKLSPQFLQKI
-416 NSFSSQERHN
+416 NSFSGQERAN
-426 SAAAQNEWKRLIKEL
+426 TAAAQNEWKHLIKQV
-441 ALRVLLYGV
+441 ALRMLLYGV
-450 ILIAIDLGSHIFLD
+450 VLIALNLGSHLFLD
-464 KYIISRLDGLTPFV
+464 KFLNSRLDSLTPFV

-496 GIAISGNDINRSSI
+496 GLALSGDQISKSSI
-510 KLIKAKQANIWPVIS
+510 KLIKAKRSNVWPVIS

-537 VLSVIATHFH
+537 VISVIASHFN
-547 LAFWTFLLIL
+547 LAFWTILLIFI
-557 ASGVAFFF
+557 SGVAFFF

-587 KEQQQRRMAPV
+587 KEQQQRRMSPV
-598 TSKVSDK
+598 TSSVSDK
-605 MSRYNVKTDMLT
+605 MSRYNVKTDMIT
-617 ISPDSLYAG
+617 ISADSLYAG
-626 KQLRDLPFRHKSGV
+626 KTLRDLPFRHKSGV

-656 GTEMVFPYD
+656 GDEVVFPYD

-679 RKDMNENVYVQEPDA
+679 RKDMAENLYVSDHS
-694 ETLAPREFQ
+694 TTDSLAPREFQ

-708 LKEDSWLTGKTL
+708 LKDDSWLTGKTL
-720 LETDMRSYGC
+720 RETDMRSYGC

-751 KAGDTVWLAGE
+751 KAGDIVWLAGE

>member
-1 MDSPQ
+1 LHCKNYIMS
-6 ICNFVLIN
+6 
-14 KHVMEEANL
+14 EEANL

-67 TVTSTAEVKE
+67 TVTSTVQVKE

-98 LLKVG
+98 LIKVG
-103 SSALITAMTQCVGMF
+103 SSALITAMTQCLGMF

-151 KAYDDLGYKERPFAP
+151 KAYDDLGYKDRPFAP

-191 SNKFAGGEMLMGLG
+191 SNKFAGGEMLIGLA

-275 ESEHIMHLTK
+275 ESEHIMDLTK

-300 MMVDPHIIA
+300 MMVNPHVIA
-309 TNWGTIL
+309 EHWGTIL
-316 VLTITVMVGILFF
+316 VLTITVMAGILFF
-329 STSGAVL
+329 STSGAIL

-396 GTPAYEYL
+396 GTPAYQYL
-404 IKKLPEQFVLKI
+404 IRKLPAQFVNKV
-416 NSFSSQERHN
+416 NSFSSQDRKN
-426 SAAAQNEWKRLIKEL
+426 TAAAQNEWKRLIRQL
-441 ALRVLLYGV
+441 AVRVLLYSV
-450 ILIAIDLGSHIFLD
+450 ILIAIDLGSHLFLD
-464 KYIISRLDGLTPFV
+464 KYIISRLDSLTPFV
-478 RNLISVVVTLVVM
+478 RNLISVLITIAVM

-496 GIAISGNDINRSSI
+496 GIAISGEDINRSSI
-510 KLIKAKQANIWPVIS
+510 KLIKARQANVWPVIS

-537 VLSVIATHFH
+537 VVSVIASHFH
-547 LAFWTFLLIL
+547 LAFWTILLIIV
-557 ASGVAFFF
+557 SGVAFFF

-573 FTIVEDRFMANLNE
+573 FTSVEDRFMANLNE
-587 KEQQQRRMAPV
+587 KEQRQRRMTPV
-598 TSKVSDK
+598 TSSVSDK
-605 MSRYNVKTDMLT
+605 MSRYNVKTDMIT
-617 ISPDSLYAG
+617 ISADSLYAG
-626 KQLRDLPFRHKSGV
+626 KMLKDLPFRHKSGV
-640 NIVKIVR
+640 NIVKIIR
-647 GSRTIMIPT
+647 GSRSIMIPK
-656 GTEMVFPYD
+656 GEEMVFPYD
-665 KLLAV
+665 KLIAV

-679 RKDMNENVYVQEPDA
+679 RKDMTDNVYVPDEKDA
-694 ETLAPREFQ
+694 EALAPRAFQ

-720 LETDMRSYGC
+720 RETDMRSYGC

-751 KAGDTVWLAGE
+751 KEGDIVWLAGE

>member
-1 MDSPQ
+1 MS
-6 ICNFVLIN
+6 
-14 KHVMEEANL
+14 EEANL

-67 TVTSTAEVKE
+67 TVSSTAEVKE

-151 KAYDDLGYKERPFAP
+151 KAYDDLGMKDRPFAP

-191 SNKFAGGEMLMGLG
+191 SNRFAGGQMLMGLG

-217 GIYMIPTILKKAHK
+217 GIYLIPTLLKRARR

-245 CFVMVSLASLA
+245 CFVMVTLASLA

-275 ESEHIMHLTK
+275 ESEHIMGLVK

-300 MMVDPHIIA
+300 MMVDPHVIGEY
-309 TNWGTIL
+309 WGTIL
-316 VLTITVMVGILFF
+316 LLTITVMAGILFF

-342 NAVHAGFSLAQ
+342 NAVHSGFSLAQ

-396 GTPAYEYL
+396 GTPAYML
-404 IKKLPEQFVLKI
+404 LLRKLPEQLVQRI
-416 NSFSSQERHN
+416 NSFSAQDREN
-426 SAAAQNEWKRLIKEL
+426 SAAAQNEWKRLMKEL

-450 ILIAIDLGSHIFLD
+450 ILIAIDLGSHLFLD
-464 KYIISRLDGLTPFV
+464 RFINSRLDSLTPFV
-478 RNLISVVVTLVVM
+478 RNVISVVVTLAVM

-496 GIAISGNDINRSSI
+496 GIAISGEDINRSSL
-510 KLIKAKQANIWPVIS
+510 KLIKDKQSNVWPVIS

-537 VLSVIATHFH
+537 VVSVIASHFN
-547 LAFWTFLLIL
+547 LAFWTILLIIV
-557 ASGVAFFF
+557 AGVAFFF

-587 KEQQQRRMAPV
+587 KEQQQRRLAPV
-598 TSKVSDK
+598 TSSVSDK
-605 MSRYNVKTDMLT
+605 MSRYNVKTDMIT
-617 ISPDSLYAG
+617 ISADSLYAG
-626 KQLRDLPFRHKSGV
+626 KTLRELPFRHKSGV
-640 NIVKIVR
+640 NIVKIIR
-647 GSRTIMIPT
+647 GRRNIMIPT
-656 GTEMVFPYD
+656 GDEVIFPYD

-670 GTKEQLAEF
+670 GTKEQLVEF
-679 RKDMNENVYVQEPDA
+679 RKDMAESIYVPNQTET
-694 ETLAPREFQ
+694 ETLAPREFE
-703 LDSIT
+703 LESIT
-708 LKEDSWLTGKTL
+708 LKDDSWLTGKTL
-720 LETDMRSYGC
+720 RDTDMRSYGC

-737 DGQVTTNPKPDYRF
+737 DGQVTTNPRPDYRF
-751 KAGDTVWLAGE
+751 KAGDVVWLAGE

>member
-1 MDSPQ
+1 MS
-6 ICNFVLIN
+6 
-14 KHVMEEANL
+14 EEANL

-67 TVTSTAEVKE
+67 TVTSTVQVKE

-98 LLKVG
+98 LIKVG
-103 SSALITAMTQCVGMF
+103 SSALITAMTQCLGMF

-151 KAYDDLGYKERPFAP
+151 KAYDDLGYKDRPFAP

-191 SNKFAGGEMLMGLG
+191 SNKFAGGEMLIGLA

-275 ESEHIMHLTK
+275 ESEHIMDLTK

-300 MMVDPHIIA
+300 MMVNPHVIA
-309 TNWGTIL
+309 EHWGTIL
-316 VLTITVMVGILFF
+316 VLTITVMAGILFF
-329 STSGAVL
+329 STSGAIL

-396 GTPAYEYL
+396 GTPAYQYL
-404 IKKLPEQFVLKI
+404 IRKLPAQFVNKV
-416 NSFSSQERHN
+416 NSFSSQDRKN
-426 SAAAQNEWKRLIKEL
+426 TAAAQNEWKRLIRQL
-441 ALRVLLYGV
+441 AVRVLLYSV
-450 ILIAIDLGSHIFLD
+450 ILIAIDLGSHLFLD
-464 KYIISRLDGLTPFV
+464 KYIISRLDSLTPFV
-478 RNLISVVVTLVVM
+478 RNLISVLITIAVM

-496 GIAISGNDINRSSI
+496 GIAISGEDINRSSI
-510 KLIKAKQANIWPVIS
+510 KLIKARQANVWPVIS

-537 VLSVIATHFH
+537 VVSVIASHFH
-547 LAFWTFLLIL
+547 LAFWTILLIIV
-557 ASGVAFFF
+557 SGVAFFF

-573 FTIVEDRFMANLNE
+573 FTSVEDRFMANLNE
-587 KEQQQRRMAPV
+587 KEQRQRRMTPV
-598 TSKVSDK
+598 TSSVSDK
-605 MSRYNVKTDMLT
+605 MSRYNVKTDMIT
-617 ISPDSLYAG
+617 ISADSLYAG
-626 KQLRDLPFRHKSGV
+626 KMLKDLPFRHKSGV
-640 NIVKIVR
+640 NIVKIIR
-647 GSRTIMIPT
+647 GSRSIMIPK
-656 GTEMVFPYD
+656 GEEMVFPYD
-665 KLLAV
+665 KLIAV

-679 RKDMNENVYVQEPDA
+679 RKDMTDTVYVPDENDA
-694 ETLAPREFQ
+694 EALAPRAFQ

-720 LETDMRSYGC
+720 RETDMRSYGC

-751 KAGDTVWLAGE
+751 KEGDIVWLAGE

>member
-1 MDSPQ
+1 MS
-6 ICNFVLIN
+6 
-14 KHVMEEANL
+14 EEANL
-23 VKDLALILI
+23 LKDLALILI

-53 VAGFLVGPHMGLFP
+53 LAGFLVGPHMGLFP
-67 TVTSTAEVKE
+67 TVTSTAEVSE
-77 WSDIGIIFL
+77 WSEIGIIFL

-118 ILGFLVGEAI
+118 ILGFMVGEAI

-151 KAYDDLGYKERPFAP
+151 KAYDDLGLKDKPFAP

-182 MVLLSTMAV
+182 MVLLSTLAV
-191 SNKFAGGEMLMGLG
+191 SNKFAGGEMLMGLV

-217 GIYMIPTILKKAHK
+217 GIYLIPTLLKKAQK
-231 YLNDEILLLVSLGL
+231 YLNDEILLLVSIGL
-245 CFVMVSLASLA
+245 CFVMVTLATLA
-256 GFSEA
+256 GFSAA

-275 ESEHIMHLTK
+275 ESEHIMQLVK
-285 GIKDLFGAIFFVSVG
+285 GIKDMFGAIFFVSVG
-300 MMVDPHIIA
+300 MMVDPNVIVEY
-309 TNWGTIL
+309 WGTIL

-389 TPYMIKA
+389 TPFMIKA
-396 GTPAYEYL
+396 GTPACHFL
-404 IKKLPEQFVLKI
+404 LKKQASEFVEEI
-416 NSFSSQERHN
+416 NSFSAQDRDN
-426 SAAAQNEWKRLIKEL
+426 TAAEQNEWKRLIKEL
-441 ALRVLLYGV
+441 ALRMLLYGV
-450 ILIAIDLGSHIFLD
+450 VLIALNLGSHLFLD
-464 KYIISRLDGLTPFV
+464 KFLNNRLDSLTPFV
-478 RNLISVVVTLVVM
+478 RNLISVVVTIVLM

-496 GIAISGNDINRSSI
+496 GFALSGEQISKSSI
-510 KLIKAKQANIWPVIS
+510 KLIKEKRSNLWPVIS

-537 VLSVIATHFH
+537 VISVIASHFN
-547 LAFWTFLLIL
+547 LAFWTILLIFI
-557 ASGVAFFF
+557 SGVAFFF

-587 KEQQQRRMAPV
+587 KEQHQRRLAPV
-598 TSKVSDK
+598 TSSVTDK

-626 KQLRDLPFRHKSGV
+626 KPLKELPFRHKSGV

-656 GTEMVFPYD
+656 GSEMVFPYD
-665 KLLAV
+665 KLLVV

-679 RKDMNENVYVQEPDA
+679 RKDMAEDVYVPEKTAADA
-694 ETLAPREFQ
+694 LAPREFQ
-703 LDSIT
+703 LESIT
-708 LKEDSWLTGKTL
+708 LKDESWLTGKTL
-720 LETDMRSYGC
+720 READMRSYGC

-737 DGQVTTNPKPDYRF
+737 DGQITTNPTPDYRF
-751 KAGDTVWLAGE
+751 KSGDLVWLAGE

>member
-1 MDSPQ
+1 
-6 ICNFVLIN
+6 
-14 KHVMEEANL
+14 MEEANL

-67 TVTSTAEVKE
+67 TVSSTAEVKE

-103 SSALITAMTQCVGMF
+103 SSALITAITQCVGMF

-151 KAYDDLGYKERPFAP
+151 KAYDDLGYKDRPFAP

-191 SNKFAGGEMLMGLG
+191 SNKFAGGEMLMGLA

-217 GIYMIPTILKKAHK
+217 GIYLIPTLLKKAQK

-245 CFVMVSLASLA
+245 CFAMVSLASLA

-275 ESEHIMHLTK
+275 ESEHIMELVK

-300 MMVDPHIIA
+300 MMVDPHVIA
-309 TNWGTIL
+309 EHWGTIL
-316 VLTITVMVGILFF
+316 LLAITVMAGILFF

-384 ITTFT
+384 LTTFT

-396 GTPAYEYL
+396 GTPAYKYL
-404 IKKLPEQFVLKI
+404 LHKLPQQFVNRI
-416 NSFSSQERHN
+416 NSFSSQDNDN

-450 ILIAIDLGSHIFLD
+450 ILIAINLGSHLFLD
-464 KYIISRLDGLTPFV
+464 KFINNRLDMLSPFV
-478 RNLISVVVTLVVM
+478 RNIICVVTTLAVM

-496 GIAISGNDINRSSI
+496 GIAISGEEINRSSL
-510 KLIKAKQANIWPVIS
+510 KLIKDKQSNVWPVIS
-525 LALLRILIAMGF
+525 LALLRILMAMGF
-537 VLSVIATHFH
+537 VVSVIASYFN
-547 LAFWTFLLIL
+547 LALWTILLIL
-557 ASGVAFFF
+557 VAGVSFFF
-565 IGRRSISK
+565 IGRKSISK

-598 TSKVSDK
+598 TSSVSDK
-605 MSRYNVKTDMLT
+605 MSRYNVKTDMIT
-617 ISPDSLYAG
+617 ISSDSLYAG
-626 KQLRDLPFRHKSGV
+626 KTLRELPFRHKSGV
-640 NIVKIVR
+640 NIVKIIR
-647 GSRTIMIPT
+647 GSRSIMIPT
-656 GTEMVFPYD
+656 GDEVVFPYD

-670 GTKEQLAEF
+670 GTREQLQEF
-679 RKDMNENVYVQEPDA
+679 RKDMADSIYIPDKKES
-694 ETLAPREFQ
+694 ETLAPREFE
-703 LDSIT
+703 LESIT
-708 LKEDSWLTGKTL
+708 LNDDSWLTGKTL
-720 LETDMRSYGC
+720 RETNMRSYGC

-737 DGQVTTNPKPDYRF
+737 EGQVTTNPKPDFRF
-751 KAGDTVWLAGE
+751 KSGDVVWLAGE
-762 KSACEWWD
+762 KSACEWWG

>member
-1 MDSPQ
+1 
-6 ICNFVLIN
+6 
-14 KHVMEEANL
+14 MEEANL

-151 KAYDDLGYKERPFAP
+151 KAYDDLGYKDRPFAP

-191 SNKFAGGEMLMGLG
+191 SNKFAGGEMLMGLA

-275 ESEHIMHLTK
+275 ESEHIMHLTQ

-300 MMVDPHIIA
+300 MMVDPHVIA
-309 TNWGTIL
+309 EHWGTIL
-316 VLTITVMVGILFF
+316 VLTITVMAGILFC

-396 GTPAYEYL
+396 GTPAYQYL
-404 IKKLPEQFVLKI
+404 LKKLPEQFVARI
-416 NSFSSQERHN
+416 NSFSSQERN
-426 SAAAQNEWKRLIKEL
+426 NTAAAQNEWKRLIKQL

-450 ILIAIDLGSHIFLD
+450 ILIAIDLGSHLFLD
-464 KYIISRLDGLTPFV
+464 KYIINRLDSFAPFV
-478 RNLISVVVTLVVM
+478 RNLISVIITLVVM

-510 KLIKAKQANIWPVIS
+510 KLIKARQANVWPVIS

-557 ASGVAFFF
+557 VSGVAFFF

-626 KQLRDLPFRHKSGV
+626 KQLRELPFRHKSGV

-656 GTEMVFPYD
+656 GTEMVFPND

-679 RKDMNENVYVQEPDA
+679 RKDMSENVYVPEPSADN
-694 ETLAPREFQ
+694 LAPREFQ

-737 DGQVTTNPKPDYRF
+737 DGQITTNPKPDYRF
-751 KAGDTVWLAGE
+751 RAGDIVWLAGE

>member
-1 MDSPQ
+1 
-6 ICNFVLIN
+6 
-14 KHVMEEANL
+14 MEEANL

-151 KAYDDLGYKERPFAP
+151 KAYDDLGYKDRPFAP

-191 SNKFAGGEMLMGLG
+191 SNKFAGGEMLMGLA

-245 CFVMVSLASLA
+245 CFAMVSLASLA

-300 MMVDPHIIA
+300 MMVDPHVIA
-309 TNWGTIL
+309 EHWGTIL
-316 VLTITVMVGILFF
+316 VLTITVMAGILFF

-396 GTPAYEYL
+396 GTPAYQYL
-404 IKKLPEQFVLKI
+404 LKKLPEQFVARI
-416 NSFSSQERHN
+416 NSFSSQERN
-426 SAAAQNEWKRLIKEL
+426 NTAAAQNEWKRLIKEVS
-441 ALRVLLYGV
+441 LRVLLYGV
-450 ILIAIDLGSHIFLD
+450 ILIAIDLGSHLFLD
-464 KYIISRLDGLTPFV
+464 KVIISRLDGFTPFV
-478 RNLISVVVTLVVM
+478 RNLISVVITLVVM

-496 GIAISGNDINRSSI
+496 GIAISGDEINRSSI
-510 KLIKAKQANIWPVIS
+510 KLIKARQANVWPVIS

-537 VLSVIATHFH
+537 VLSVIATHFN

-557 ASGVAFFF
+557 ISGVAFFF

-679 RKDMNENVYVQEPDA
+679 RKDMNENVFVQEPAADA
-694 ETLAPREFQ
+694 LAPREFQ

-737 DGQVTTNPKPDYRF
+737 DGQITTNPKPDYRF
-751 KAGDTVWLAGE
+751 RAGDIVWLAGE

>member
-1 MDSPQ
+1 M
-6 ICNFVLIN
+6 IN

-151 KAYDDLGYKERPFAP
+151 KAYDELGYKERPFAP

-300 MMVDPHIIA
+300 MMVDPQVIA
-309 TNWGTIL
+309 GNWGTII

>member
-1 MDSPQ
+1 MT
-6 ICNFVLIN
+6 
-14 KHVMEEANL
+14 EEANL

-32 SAGVFTIISKAL
+32 SAGIFTIISKAL

-67 TVTSTAEVKE
+67 TVTSTTTVDQ
-77 WSDIGIIFL
+77 WSEIGIIFL

-103 SSALITAMTQCVGMF
+103 SSALITAMTQCLGMF

-151 KAYDDLGYKERPFAP
+151 KAYDDLGMKERPFAP

-182 MVLLSTMAV
+182 MVLLSTLAV
-191 SNKFAGGEMLMGLG
+191 SNKFAGGEMLMGLT

-217 GIYMIPTILKKAHK
+217 GIYLIPTMLKKAHK
-231 YLNDEILLLVSLGL
+231 YLNDEILLVVSIGL
-245 CFVMVSLASLA
+245 CFVMVTLASLA
-256 GFSEA
+256 GFSAA

-275 ESEHIMHLTK
+275 ESEHIMNLVK

-300 MMVDPHIIA
+300 MMVDPQVIVL
-309 TNWGTIL
+309 NWGTIL
-316 VLTITVMVGILFF
+316 VLTITVMAGILFF

-367 LGVMRDFIYPV
+367 LGVMRGFIYPV

-396 GTPAYEYL
+396 GTPAYHWL
-404 IKKLPEQFVLKI
+404 MKKLPPRFLERI
-416 NSFSSQERHN
+416 NSFAGQEREN
-426 SAAAQNEWKRLIKEL
+426 SAAAQNEWKHLIREL
-441 ALRVLLYGV
+441 SLRVLLYGV
-450 ILIAIDLGSHIFLD
+450 ILAAINMGEHLFLD
-464 KYIISRLDGLTPFV
+464 KLLNERFDAFTPFV
-478 RNLISVVVTLVVM
+478 RNIISVMVTIFVM

-496 GIAISGNDINRSSI
+496 GIAVSGDQINRSSL
-510 KLIKAKQANIWPVIS
+510 KLIRAKQANIWPVIS

-537 VLSVIATHFH
+537 VVSVIASHFN
-547 LAFWTFLLIL
+547 LAFWTILLIIV
-557 ASGVAFFF
+557 SGVVFVS

-573 FTIVEDRFMANLNE
+573 FTVVEDRFMANLNE
-587 KEQQQRRMAPV
+587 KEQSQRRMSPV
-598 TSKVSDK
+598 TSSVSDK
-605 MSRYNVKTDMLT
+605 MSRYNVKTDMIT
-617 ISPDSLYAG
+617 ISADSLYAG
-626 KQLRDLPFRHKSGV
+626 KRLRELPFRHKSGV
-640 NIVKIVR
+640 NIVKILR
-647 GSRTIMIPT
+647 GSRSIMIPT
-656 GTEMVFPYD
+656 GDEVVFPFD

-670 GTKEQLAEF
+670 GTREQLQEF
-679 RKDMNENVYVQEPDA
+679 RKDMAESIFVPEQSDA
-694 ETLAPREFQ
+694 LAPREFE
-703 LDSIT
+703 LESIT
-708 LKEDSWLTGKTL
+708 LKDDSWLTGKTL

-737 DGQVTTNPKPDYRF
+737 EGQVTTNPRPDYRF
-751 KAGDTVWLAGE
+751 KSGDTVWLAGE